1 MWRLTAIGASKQDY
15 ALAGIDSL
23 ADFIYERGL
32 PTGLSQLKTAMPV
45 TDRLL
50 EEVAYST
57 NLMPNSY
64 KKMTH
69 GEIYEILM
77 ECK

>member
-1 MWRLTAIGASKQDY
+1 MSDQEY
-15 ALAGIDSL
+15 ALAGIDAL
-23 ADFIYERGL
+23 AEFISECGL
-32 PTGLSQLKTAMPV
+32 PTRLLQLKSATPV

-57 NLMPNSY
+57 NIMPNSY

-69 GEIYEILM
+69 GEVYEILM